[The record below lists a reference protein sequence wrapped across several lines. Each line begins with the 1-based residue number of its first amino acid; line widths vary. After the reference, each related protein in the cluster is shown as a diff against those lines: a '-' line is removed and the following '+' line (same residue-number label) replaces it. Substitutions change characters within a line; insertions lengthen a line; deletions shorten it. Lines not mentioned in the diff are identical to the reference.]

1 MFEEELVRLPTDI
14 FRLIRDY
21 ISNYYGIYFD
31 DNSVPIVE
39 RRLNRRLSL
48 HRLKNFRE
56 YYRLLLYDKKRD
68 EELQEIID
76 ILTVN
81 ETYFFRGDSQL
92 TAFKEEVLPEIKK
105 KNSAKKRINI
115 WSAPCS
121 TGEEPYTLA
130 MLILEDGG
138 FNGWN
143 INILGSDISKR
154 VLMSAR
160 NGIYR
165 STSFR
170 TTNKYYINK
179 YFEKQTDGSF
189 QISDK
194 VKDLVNFNLLNLV
207 DSYKTALVGT
217 MDIVF
222 CRNLLIYFG
231 QEAREK
237 VAANIYNVLVNGG
250 YLILGPSESL
260 MSITTRY
267 KLVNLQNDIVYQKPE
282 FIHEKELPAGDS
294 SYKCK

>member
-1 MFEEELVRLPTDI
+1 MR
-14 FRLIRDY
+14 
-21 ISNYYGIYFD
+21 
-31 DNSVPIVE
+31 
-39 RRLNRRLSL
+39 
-48 HRLKNFRE
+48 H
-56 YYRLLLYDKKRD
+56 
-68 EELQEIID
+68 
-76 ILTVN
+76 
-81 ETYFFRGDSQL
+81 
-92 TAFKEEVLPEIKK
+92 
-105 KNSAKKRINI
+105 
-115 WSAPCS
+115 
-121 TGEEPYTLA
+121 
-130 MLILEDGG
+130 
-138 FNGWN
+138 
-143 INILGSDISKR
+143 
-154 VLMSAR
+154 
-160 NGIYR
+160 
-165 STSFR
+165 
-170 TTNKYYINK
+170 K